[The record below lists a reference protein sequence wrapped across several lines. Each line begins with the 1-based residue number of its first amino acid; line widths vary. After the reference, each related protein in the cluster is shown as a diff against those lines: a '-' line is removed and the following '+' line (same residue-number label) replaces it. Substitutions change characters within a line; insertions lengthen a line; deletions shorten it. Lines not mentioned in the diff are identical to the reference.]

1 MNTININYMTKSY
14 NTSARSYGAKQGT
27 DKNITDTLLE
37 KMNGISCLE
46 ETSGT
51 AYTRKVSAQDMTM
64 EEYKSYIYDK
74 ISQLPMNSS
83 RMQDSIS
90 INISESGF
98 EAMKKDPEYE
108 KWVLDYLEK
117 DFMAYNPW
125 SSGCGG
131 AYCVKYIG
139 ASPEEY
145 RGESWYAGY
154 KNGNGKGLYNEKSEN
169 SFWERRVENQ
179 KRIKKQFEKQQEKK
193 RLQEEAAEDAAY
205 EKYILQKKLME
216 QSGRTTL
223 GYTSIDQTVHTTS
236 ATNAVA
242 SYEANFSI
250 SDGNGI

>member
-1 MNTININYMTKSY
+1 MSTININYMTKSY
-14 NTSARSYGAKQGT
+14 NTFARSYGAKQGT
-27 DKNITDTLLE
+27 DKKITDTVLE
-37 KMNGISCLE
+37 KMNEMSGLE

-51 AYTRKVSAQDMTM
+51 AYTKKVSTQDMTM

-90 INISESGF
+90 INISETGF
-98 EAMKKDPEYE
+98 EAMKNDPEYE
-108 KWVLDYLEK
+108 KWVLGYLEK

-125 SSGCGG
+125 SSACGG
-131 AYCVKYIG
+131 TYCVKYIG

-154 KNGNGKGLYNEKSEN
+154 KNGNGKSLYNGKSES

-179 KRIKKQFEKQQEKK
+179 KRIEKQIKKQQEKK

-216 QSGRTTL
+216 QSRRTST
-223 GYTSIDQTVHTTS
+223 GYTPFDQTVHTAS

-250 SDGNGI
+250 LNGSDI